1 MIRRPPRS
9 TLFPYTTLFRS
20 AWEPAPPAEELPR
33 KTWVHR
39 PRPARES
46 DRYRAQGLVWRKRSR
61 QQSERLRAPRPTAP
75 RLGPALRRAP
85 GRTPAQESTAP
96 EEGAPCRCDS
106 SARAIG
112 RSARGDEGG
121 GAPEASRANAP
132 PARAGART
140 PVTKNSQLAR
150 SAQRP

>member
-1 MIRRPPRS
+1 
-9 TLFPYTTLFRS
+9 
-20 AWEPAPPAEELPR
+20 
-33 KTWVHR
+33 R
-39 PRPARES
+39 PRAAREN

-61 QQSERLRAPRPTAP
+61 QQSERPQAPRPTAP

-132 PARAGART
+132 RGRAGART
-140 PVTKNSQLAR
+140 PVPPNQQSAR
-150 SAQRP
+150 SAARLSSPKPPAGYRTERSGT